1 MKKILSILMVLTLII
16 LFALTWYC
24 SRQTEQFFAARIAA
38 INQVSPQL
46 IVVELQNYQ
55 RKLFTANAET
65 AVKIGGKEEI
75 RLNHQIRHFV
85 WGVKMV
91 TVLAPD
97 STLAKGIVTQIPLDQ
112 FQLITDINLLGASK
126 SRLILPQFKFQNDR
140 GNLEITGFSAG
151 WNLDG
156 ELTMGNFVCL
166 LDSLQVQQADQSELN
181 LVNLKITSQITDLQD
196 IPLGNGELQLEKLQL
211 IMGGKPAIEFQNIQ
225 SRGETA
231 LTQGLFSSSA
241 ELNFGRLLLAEET
254 LRDGFLKLTLS
265 EIDAELFHSIQN
277 ATGQLQQ
284 QALGQQNSSLERQLQ
299 LLELY
304 TELLQSGMTLHLEEL
319 SLSTD
324 NGEING
330 KGMLLLPQES
340 ASESSLFSLENITAN
355 FQLEIDRGAFVTGYR
370 LLNDL
375 QSAQGQYQN
384 RAVLAEQAEQIAGGL
399 VQKGIFTR
407 QDGDKFRV
415 DFSWAGGQG
424 ILNGEPLQLK

>member
-1 MKKILSILMVLTLII
+1 MKKILSILMVLTIII

-46 IVVELQNYQ
+46 IVVELKNYQ

-65 AVKIGGKEEI
+65 AVRIGGKEEI

-181 LVNLKITSQITDLQD
+181 LANLKITSRMTDLQD

-241 ELNFGRLLLAEET
+241 ELNFNQLLLAEET

>member
-1 MKKILSILMVLTLII
+1 MKRILSILMVLTIII

-24 SRQTEQFFAARIAA
+24 SYQTEQFFAARIAA

-46 IVVELQNYQ
+46 IVVELNSYH

-65 AVKIGGKEEI
+65 AVRIEGKEEI
-75 RLNHQIRHFV
+75 KLNHQIRHFV

-97 STLAKGIVTQIPLDQ
+97 STLAKEIVTQIPLDQ

-126 SRLILPQFKFQNDR
+126 SRLILPQLKFQNDR
-140 GNLEITGFSAG
+140 ESLEITGFSAG
-151 WNLDG
+151 WDLDG

-166 LDSLQVQQADQSELN
+166 LDNLQLKRADQSELN
-181 LVNLKITSQITDLQD
+181 LANLKITSRLTDLQN
-196 IPLGNGELQLEKLQL
+196 IPLGDTELQLEKLEL
-211 IMGGKPAIEFQNIQ
+211 LMGGKPAIEFQNIQ
-225 SRGETA
+225 SRGQTA
-231 LTQGLFSSSA
+231 LIQGLFSSSA

-265 EIDAELFHSIQN
+265 GINAELFHFIQN
-277 ATGQLQQ
+277 AAGQLQQ
-284 QALGQQNSSLERQLQ
+284 QAFGQQSSSFERQLQ

-304 TELLQSGMTLHLEEL
+304 TELLQSGMTLHLEGL
-319 SLSTD
+319 SLTTD

-330 KGMLLLPQES
+330 QGMLSLPQES
-340 ASESSLFSLENITAN
+340 ASESSLFSLGNITAN
-355 FQLEIDRGAFVTGYR
+355 FQLEIDRGAFIIGYR

-384 RAVLAEQAEQIAGGL
+384 RAVLTEQAEQIAWGL
-399 VQKGIFTR
+399 VQKGIFSR
-407 QDGDKFRV
+407 QDEDKFRV
-415 DFSWAGGQG
+415 DFTWAEGEGR
-424 ILNGEPLQLK
+424 LNGKPLQLE

>member
-1 MKKILSILMVLTLII
+1 MKKILSILMVLTIII

-126 SRLILPQFKFQNDR
+126 SRLILPQLKFQNDR

-151 WNLDG
+151 WDLDS

-211 IMGGKPAIEFQNIQ
+211 KMGGKPAIEFQNIQ
-225 SRGETA
+225 SRGQTA

>member
-1 MKKILSILMVLTLII
+1 MKKILSILMVLTIII

-46 IVVELQNYQ
+46 IVVELKNYQ

-65 AVKIGGKEEI
+65 AVRIGGKEEI

-91 TVLAPD
+91 TVLAPE

-126 SRLILPQFKFQNDR
+126 SRLILPQLKFQNDR

-151 WNLDG
+151 WDLDS

-166 LDSLQVQQADQSELN
+166 LDSLRVQQADQSELN